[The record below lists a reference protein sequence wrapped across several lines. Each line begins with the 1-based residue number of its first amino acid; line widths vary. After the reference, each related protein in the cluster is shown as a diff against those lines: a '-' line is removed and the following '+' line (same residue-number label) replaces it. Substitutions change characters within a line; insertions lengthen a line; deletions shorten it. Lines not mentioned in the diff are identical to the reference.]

1 MIYTNRKRQQRRLR
15 RPHRVIRKK
24 ELPMTARRVLVAA
37 IGAALALSAA
47 GCVSSGGS
55 DSTAAADGAGWATA
69 TSAQAGGGFD
79 SLVAAAKAEGQLN
92 VIALPPDWANY
103 GAIIKTFG
111 DKYGIKVNS
120 ANPEGSSQDEINA
133 VQQLGTQDRAPDVLD
148 LGQSFATGNTPL
160 FAPYQVQTWDS
171 IPAGN
176 KDSGGAWV
184 NDYGGFMSIG
194 CNAKLVPTCPT
205 TFADLAKPEYA
216 GKVALNGDPTQAAA
230 AFAGVWAGALA
241 NGGSLDDISPGVE
254 YWGKLAKNGNLL
266 KVDPTPATIESG
278 QTPIVLDW
286 DYLNVAQAD
295 KVKASFEWKVAVPSD
310 GLFAQYYTQ
319 AINKNAPHPAA
330 ARLWQEF
337 LYSDEGQNLWL
348 AGKARPVRL
357 DAITQ
362 AGTVDKDLAAALP
375 PVSGQPEFPTQAQT
389 DAAQKVVAE
398 GWSGATA

>member
-1 MIYTNRKRQQRRLR
+1 
-15 RPHRVIRKK
+15 
-24 ELPMTARRVLVAA
+24 MTARRVLVAA
-37 IGAALALSAA
+37 TVAALALGAA
-47 GCVSSGGS
+47 GCVSSGGGG
-55 DSTAAADGAGWATA
+55 AAPAADGTDWSTA
-69 TSAQAGGGFD
+69 TSAEAGGGFD
-79 SLVAAAKAEGQLN
+79 ALVAAAKAEGQLN

-103 GAIIKTFG
+103 GAIISTFQQ
-111 DKYGIKVNS
+111 KYGITVNS

-133 VQQLGTQDRAPDVLD
+133 VKQLGTQDRAPDVLD
-148 LGQSFATGNTPL
+148 LGQSFATGNVDL

-176 KDSGGAWV
+176 KDAGGAWV

-194 CNAKLVPTCPT
+194 CNASLVPVCPT

-230 AFAGVWAGALA
+230 AFAGVWAAALA
-241 NGGSLDDISPGVE
+241 NGGSLDDIRPGVD
-254 YWGKLAKNGNLL
+254 YFAGLKRSGNLL
-266 KVDPTPATIESG
+266 TVDPTPATIESG

-357 DAITQ
+357 TAMTQ
-362 AGTVDKDLAAALP
+362 AGTADEALTAALP
-375 PVSGQPEFPTQAQT
+375 PVSGEPKFPTQAQT

-398 GWSGATA
+398 GWAAATA